1 MFLKK
6 NEKDEF
12 TKKLDLFDVYKD
24 NIDRLLDKSKY
35 LNPIELASSI
45 KFVESILYDIKGYS
59 LLDEFVKN
67 YTYTFEIKESTI
79 NNKHIF
85 LGDSLSEVGELVYE
99 ILIMFNVKIK
109 KENSKI
115 VCEVDTLSYKDYDF
129 DVNNYI
135 NFLKEIF
142 G

>member
-24 NIDRLLDKSKY
+24 SIDRLLEKSKY

>member
-24 NIDRLLDKSKY
+24 SIDRLLEKSKY

-67 YTYTFEIKESTI
+67 YIYTFEIKESTI

>member
-24 NIDRLLDKSKY
+24 NIDRLLEKSKY